1 MIPIAPLGSSSIPL
15 THHTKTGYLPCQVST
30 MLSFKDTEWAMRPI
44 LQCLQLVYLSPG
56 DFPWK
61 ENKFLFQIWQ
71 KNIRSCI
78 SMFLRKG
85 IDGEYIR
92 KYIYVIKIN
101 YLN

>member
-1 MIPIAPLGSSSIPL
+1 MVPIASLGRSSITL
-15 THHTKTGYLPCQVST
+15 THHTKTGYLPCQVSI

-44 LQCLQLVYLSPG
+44 LQCLQLVSLSPG

-61 ENKFLFQIWQ
+61 ANKFLFQTWQ

-78 SMFLRKG
+78 SMLRKG

-92 KYIYVIKIN
+92 KYIYVTKIN